1 MMTLFR
7 PFAATETSVFPLYH
21 RGDDDDDDELSSSQQ
36 SEFCFGRSSSLE
48 VPAETV

>member
-21 RGDDDDDDELSSSQQ
+21 RGDDDDDELSSSQQ
-36 SEFCFGRSSSLE
+36 SEVRFGRSSSLE